1 MAWTG
6 WVNGMPGCSL
16 ALGTADRCGWLVDS
30 EACWLL
36 SCAHLLPSSP
46 PQVVVNQ
53 ANYMGAMLFIC
64 YMAAAAYYFYV
75 RATKTLDIGYVW

>member
-1 MAWTG
+1 
-6 WVNGMPGCSL
+6 VLPLQLCSS
-16 ALGTADRCGWLVDS
+16 ALP
-30 EACWLL
+30 
-36 SCAHLLPSSP
+36 LLPSSS

-53 ANYMGAMLFIC
+53 TNYMGTMLFIC